1 MEAAEAWED
10 VGRRDEAHRIEA
22 TGARPESPVSDRPM
36 TAGPMLDA
44 GRAIPAGRPEFRGA
58 SLGAKFV
65 GLTAGLILLLSVT
78 ALISLRTS
86 SETARQFK
94 SVVDVAIPAYGALA
108 RSHIRSLEQGLE
120 LRRALLDAEDA
131 AAADNAVA
139 GHVRAFLAAQ
149 AGFEREIADAL
160 QMLQDELDDPPTKS
174 TAARI
179 RPLLDRLL
187 ALRRLAAT
195 YQREAGA
202 CLRAIGA
209 RSLPQAR
216 RSLARVDELR
226 DTLNGRLEGLRAGLF
241 ATLQTMSREAQ
252 AAQGRARLATV
263 VVFVLSS
270 ILGLGVAAIGA
281 VRLIRAIRSLV
292 RGAEAVEHGD
302 LETRI
307 EIASRDEFG
316 RLAVSFNRMTEG
328 LRMRDRIRDM
338 FGRYVDRRI
347 AEQLIEQRSQL
358 GERGD
363 RREVAVLFCDLA
375 DFTAL
380 SERVAAEQLV
390 QFLNSHFSIMAEPIA
405 ATDGIID
412 KYIGDAVMAYWCPP
426 FVAADQVAL
435 RAAEAAVRCLEQVPL
450 VAAAARTI
458 FGASAPDYIAKIRIG
473 IASGQSITGSIGAEQ
488 RRNYTV
494 IGDPVNLASRLEAA
508 NRLYGT
514 SSLVCGWTAEIIGRQ
529 FELRRIDSAL
539 LPGIDAPQP
548 LFEILGRAG
557 DLAAGQRELRTCYEG
572 ALANYRRG
580 EFEAAG
586 RGFVD
591 CLALAPADGPSRTM
605 LKRIERLAAAP
616 AGGETWTGIWRLSKD
631 DIT

>member
-1 MEAAEAWED
+1 
-10 VGRRDEAHRIEA
+10 
-22 TGARPESPVSDRPM
+22 M
-36 TAGPMLDA
+36 TAGPTLDA
-44 GRAIPAGRPEFRGA
+44 AGTIPAGRREFRGA

-86 SETARQFK
+86 SETARQIK

-120 LRRALLDAEDA
+120 LRRALLDAEDPA
-131 AAADNAVA
+131 ATDNAVA
-139 GHVRAFLAAQ
+139 EHTRAFLAAQ
-149 AGFEREIADAL
+149 AGFEREIADAV
-160 QMLQDELDDPPTKS
+160 QMLQNELDNPPTES
-174 TAARI
+174 TTPRI

-187 ALRRLAAT
+187 PLRKLAAT
-195 YQREAGA
+195 YEREAGA
-202 CLRAIGA
+202 CLKAIGVGA
-209 RSLPQAR
+209 LPQAR
-216 RSLARVDELR
+216 RLLGRVDELR
-226 DTLNGRLEGLRAGLF
+226 NTLNGRLEGLRAGLF

-281 VRLIRAIRSLV
+281 VRLIRAIRSVV

-302 LETRI
+302 LEIRI
-307 EIASRDEFG
+307 EIASRDEIG
-316 RLAVSFNRMTEG
+316 RLAASFNRMTEG
-328 LRMRDRIRDM
+328 LRMRDLIRDM
-338 FGRYVDRRI
+338 FGRYVDRRV

-375 DFTAL
+375 GFTAL

-390 QFLNSHFSIMAEPIA
+390 QFLNSHFSILAEPIA

-426 FVAADQVAL
+426 FVAPEQVAL
-435 RAAEAAVRCLEQVPL
+435 SAAEAAVCCLEQVPL
-450 VAAAARTI
+450 IAAAARAI
-458 FGASAPDYIAKIRIG
+458 LGASAPDYVAKIRIG
-473 IASGQSITGSIGAEQ
+473 IASGQSVTGSIGAEQ

-494 IGDPVNLASRLEAA
+494 IGDTVNLAARLEVA

-514 SSLVCGWTAEIIGRQ
+514 SSLVCCRTAEIVGRQ
-529 FELRRIDSAL
+529 FELRRIDITL

-548 LFEILGRAG
+548 LFEILGRVGKLSPAERDLRAG
-557 DLAAGQRELRTCYEG
+557 YEDALDAYQRG
-572 ALANYRRG
+572 A
-580 EFEAAG
+580 FEAAS
-586 RGFVD
+586 RGFMD
-591 CLALAPADGPSRTM
+591 CLAVAPEDGPAQTM
-605 LKRIERLAAAP
+605 LKRIERLATTP
-616 AGGETWTGIWRLSKD
+616 VSDEPWTGVWRLGKE
-631 DIT
+631 DIA